1 MPQASVLDMSDEN
14 TTNAVFIA
22 SIVRHCS
29 PTVRQPYAFGARI
42 LTPLCVTRRASQVQV
57 ALEAK
62 PLRRA
67 APTTP
72 PSSSGASKYWTQAED
87 RALFSRRPRLPH
99 PERSST

>member
-62 PLRRA
+62 SLRRA
-67 APTTP
+67 AMKTP
-72 PSSSGASKYWTQAED
+72 LSSSGAHVLGRKQRTA
-87 RALFSRRPRLPH
+87 H
-99 PERSST
+99 SSQ